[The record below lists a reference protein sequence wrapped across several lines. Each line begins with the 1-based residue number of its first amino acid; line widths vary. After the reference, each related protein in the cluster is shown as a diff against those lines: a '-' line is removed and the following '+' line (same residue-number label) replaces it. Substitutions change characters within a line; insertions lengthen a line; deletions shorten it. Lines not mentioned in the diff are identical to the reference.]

1 MPQTWILPRSSG
13 LAVLG
18 SQVYKEHS
26 LWQNRANRSPA
37 TNWDLCPTRILAANL
52 YAATSIR
59 NVIWGVIEPWLQ
71 CASRAPGTIRT
82 SAEQVPIS
90 RNSKTRPLRRQ
101 RDSRA
106 VFRQFNSCPGH
117 VVAQLLPRGRY
128 ESSASISRSTVP
140 SGCVGQF
147 TDVGSG
153 SYF

>member
-37 TNWDLCPTRILAANL
+37 TNWDLRRPRILAANL

-71 CASRAPGTIRT
+71 CASRAPG
-82 SAEQVPIS
+82 VHP
-90 RNSKTRPLRRQ
+90 NGRR
-101 RDSRA
+101 
-106 VFRQFNSCPGH
+106 
-117 VVAQLLPRGRY
+117 
-128 ESSASISRSTVP
+128 
-140 SGCVGQF
+140 
-147 TDVGSG
+147 VGSNLQKFG
-153 SYF
+153 KSTPP